1 MKRLRRSTFLV
12 PGNVAEFIDKSRAI
26 AADVLLFDL
35 QDAIAR
41 IDRAKREAR
50 EMVVA
55 ALRTGGYAA
64 RELCVRVNNP
74 GSPWIEDDI
83 RAVVQ
88 AGAHSVMLSRAFGA
102 ADVARAE
109 ACIDAAAPQ
118 SKVEI
123 LLEVDTPAMVLEL
136 EAVARSATRVT
147 GVSVA
152 AGDFGLE
159 MNVPVFGPE
168 RSGDERWLAH
178 CRSHLVTIARAR
190 GWNACDLPLAP
201 PKDLEAVRAAM
212 RASRQLGFDGVA
224 TVFPGHVALANEA
237 FGVSEAELAWAR
249 RIVAGWQQQDSGPHW
264 NKSFRIIEGEMVFAP
279 AHEYAMRVLQ
289 LHAVIAGDAQAAQ
302 HFHQHGLISPDYLSD
317 RAV

>member
-35 QDAIAR
+35 QDAVAR
-41 IDRAKREAR
+41 IDRAKQQAR
-50 EMVVA
+50 EMVVD
-55 ALRTGGYAA
+55 ALGAGGHTA

-88 AGAHSVMLSRAFGA
+88 AGAHSIMLSRSFGA

-109 ACIDAAAPQ
+109 ACIDAAAPGCA
-118 SKVEI
+118 VEI

-136 EAVARSATRVT
+136 EAVARIARRVT

-159 MNVPVFGPE
+159 MGVPVFGPE
-168 RSGDERWLAH
+168 RTGDESWLAH

-201 PKDLEAVRAAM
+201 PKDLDAVRAAM
-212 RASRQLGFDGVA
+212 RTSRSLGFDGVA
-224 TVFPGHVALANEA
+224 TVFPGHVTPANEV
-237 FGVSEAELAWAR
+237 FGVSDAELAWAR
-249 RIVAGWQQQDSGPHW
+249 RIVEGWRQQDEGPHW
-264 NKSFRIIEGEMVFAP
+264 NKSFRIIDGEMVFAP
-279 AHEYAMRVLQ
+279 AHEYARRVLQ
-289 LHAVIAGDAQAAQ
+289 LHAVIAGDPQAVKQFRA
-302 HFHQHGLISPDYLSD
+302 HGLISADYASD
-317 RAV
+317 RSA

>member
-12 PGNVAEFIDKSRAI
+12 PGNVPDFIGKSRAI

-41 IDRAKREAR
+41 IDRAKLEAR
-50 EMVVA
+50 EMVTA
-55 ALRTGGYAA
+55 ALRQGGHVA

-74 GSPWIEDDI
+74 GSPWIDDDI

-88 AGAHSVMLSRAFGA
+88 AGAHSIMLSRAFGA
-102 ADVARAE
+102 ADVMRAE
-109 ACIDAAAPQ
+109 ACIEATAPGCA
-118 SKVEI
+118 VEI

-159 MNVPVFGPE
+159 MGVRVFGPE
-168 RSGDERWLAH
+168 RSANEHWLAH
-178 CRSHLVTIARAR
+178 CRSHLVAIARAR

-201 PKDLEAVRAAM
+201 PKDLDAVRAAM
-212 RASRQLGFDGVA
+212 RASRSLGFDGVA
-224 TVFPGHVALANEA
+224 TVFPGHVAMANEV
-237 FGVSEAELAWAR
+237 FGVSQAELAWAR
-249 RIVAGWQQQDSGPHW
+249 RIVAGWQQQDEGPHW
-264 NKSFRIIEGEMVFAP
+264 NKSFRIVEGEMVFAP
-279 AHEYAMRVLQ
+279 AHEYARRVLQ
-289 LHAVIAGDAQAAQ
+289 LQAVIEGDPQALE
-302 HFHQHGLISPDYLSD
+302 HLRRHGLISPDYLAD
-317 RAV
+317 RPD